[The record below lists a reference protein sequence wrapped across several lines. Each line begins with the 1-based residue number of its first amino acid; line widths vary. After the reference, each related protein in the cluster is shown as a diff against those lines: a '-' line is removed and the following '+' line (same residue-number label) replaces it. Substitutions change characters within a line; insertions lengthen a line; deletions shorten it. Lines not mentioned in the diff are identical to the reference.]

1 MASNGPP
8 KGGHYVRPAT
18 MAWAAAALMAAAV
31 SFSLLRIPVQ
41 VPDSLVVMLQAQ
53 AAPSAALTNF
63 VGEQGFLR
71 PIYMSQ
77 TRLLL
82 DAAAG
87 NHYFL
92 IFRGFHVLL
101 VATLFILFVV
111 AARVHTW
118 REFAAFAFALVVLTG
133 HHTFRGN
140 VWESYPVNH
149 YLEIAICCLGAFV
162 LCQSRGGW
170 WADLM
175 ALVLF
180 ALAALTLESGLI
192 VWVVCVVAR
201 FTGLRG
207 VSWRGVALVSAA
219 LAAYLYVRFAY
230 YSTGMPSLDER
241 AMGFGLGRLDRGDV
255 VARFSEAPYMLYA
268 YNVVASAMSVVFSE
282 PRGGTFEITR
292 RWLAGE
298 ATPSVVVAVVS
309 TIVATGLLAW
319 FGVTRVRAWL
329 ARRFDRDGQI
339 VLVFLGVTAANAAI
353 CYAYTKDEIMSTA
366 GVFYAL
372 AVFAA
377 ARVAMIRF
385 AACPR
390 RALATVAMALLF
402 FAGSASWAIRS
413 TGLHYHMYYA
423 GYYLRNEWATV
434 DQWLAQQR
442 VEVNTSE
449 GRQLVAALKVA
460 AIEMP
465 MLNPH
470 FVPRWAER
478 WFV

>member
-1 MASNGPP
+1 
-8 KGGHYVRPAT
+8 
-18 MAWAAAALMAAAV
+18 MAWVAAALMAAAV
-31 SFSLLRIPVQ
+31 SFSLLRIPIQ

-53 AAPSAALTNF
+53 AAPSASLTNF

-118 REFAAFAFALVVLTG
+118 TEFAAFAFALVVLTG

-149 YLEIAICCLGAFV
+149 YLEIAICCLAAFV

-170 WADLM
+170 WADLL

-180 ALAALTLESGLI
+180 ALASLTLESGLI
-192 VWVVCVVAR
+192 VWVVCVAAR
-201 FTGLRG
+201 ITGLRG
-207 VSWRGVALVSAA
+207 VSWRGVALVTIA

-255 VARFSEAPYMLYA
+255 VARFGDAPYLLYV
-268 YNVVASAMSVVFSE
+268 YNVVASAMSVLFSE

-298 ATPSVVVAVVS
+298 AMPSVVVSVVS

-319 FGVTRVRAWL
+319 FGATRLRVWL
-329 ARRFDRDGQI
+329 ARRFEDDDQV
-339 VLVFLGVTAANAAI
+339 VLVFLAVTAANAAI

-366 GVFYAL
+366 GAFYAL

-377 ARVAMIRF
+377 ARAAMIRF
-385 AACPR
+385 SAVPR
-390 RALATVAMALLF
+390 RALATVALTLLF
-402 FAGSASWAIRS
+402 VAGSASWATRS
-413 TGLHYHMYYA
+413 TGLHYHMYHS

-434 DQWLAQQR
+434 DQWLDQQR
-442 VEVNTSE
+442 VDVSTSE
-449 GRQLVAALKVA
+449 GKRLVAALRVA

-465 MLNPH
+465 MLHPH
-470 FVPRWAER
+470 FLPRWAER